1 MGSEFALNGVQLSPR
16 DQAYRLP
23 SGEEIMF
30 SGTCSEDT
38 VKVHFAIWKSGQP
51 SEFFISAIPDSSRK
65 FSFKFSIPETSK
77 GSRWYRIFTE
87 NSSGEYLDKSTLPV
101 WID

>member
-38 VKVHFAIWKSGQP
+38 VKVHFAIWKSNQP